1 MSLDEETVYQKVD
14 RSGMLA
20 QMEATPRRLCLT
32 SEMNMSL
39 PTSIAQPKNVVI
51 AGVGGSGITGDIISD
66 YLKPESQ
73 IPVAVCRASQ
83 VPKFVNEETLFVA
96 VSYSGETR
104 ETLALLE
111 KAIERKAMLASI
123 TSGGMLLSKSLT
135 NQIPHVRVTAGLP
148 PRVAL
153 PELISSLLL
162 VLARASLLQDLDLI
176 LKAASRSLERE
187 IEKIK
192 TAIPINENPAKQMAE
207 KLRDKLPILIGP
219 EERTS
224 VLRRFKN
231 ELNENSKMPAFYIA
245 SPECYHD
252 DIEGLRTLNTICSA
266 QPIFLISRD
275 QPPDQIRT
283 RLKLFKLLDELDFPP
298 VLTFEGSGENLLSE
312 LLTAIT
318 FGDYVS
324 VYLAIL
330 RGIDPTDLTLIPN
343 FRAATMI

>member
-1 MSLDEETVYQKVD
+1 MSLDEEAVYQKVD

-20 QMEATPRRLCLT
+20 RMEATPRRLCLT
-32 SEMNMSL
+32 NEMNTSL

-66 YLKPESQ
+66 YLKPETQ

-96 VSYSGETR
+96 VSYSGTTR

-111 KAIERKAMLASI
+111 KAIERRAILVSI
-123 TSGGMLLSKSLT
+123 TSGGTLLSKSLT
-135 NQIPHVRVTAGLP
+135 NHIPHVRVIAGLP

-153 PELISSLLL
+153 PELISALLL

-176 LKAASRSLERE
+176 LKAASRSLERQ

-192 TAIPINENPAKQMAE
+192 PAIPINGNPAKQMAE
-207 KLRDKLPILIGP
+207 KLRDKLPVLIGP
-219 EERTS
+219 EERIS

-231 ELNENSKMPAFYIA
+231 ELNENSKMPAFYIT

-252 DIEGLRTLNTICSA
+252 DIEGLRALNTICSA
-266 QPIFLISRD
+266 QPVYLISRD

-283 RLKLFKLLDELDFPP
+283 RLKLFKLLGELGYPP
-298 VLTFEGSGENLLSE
+298 ILPFEGSGENLLSE

-330 RGIDPTDLTLIPN
+330 RGIDPTDLALIPN
-343 FRAATMI
+343 FRADTMI